1 MFLFNLYSDTYI
13 EFFHPVKSADYYNFD
28 NKYVEAD
35 HEDPDFYIMFYQEFY
50 SLCNCRFSFDIF
62 GGTQTLDD
70 SDFIDVALYLDQRNF
85 KHVYNKLNFK
95 YIYNDDNILYNFNDD
110 NILNYK
116 NTKIISKYENL
127 DMYNIAFNPMLKD
140 AVHESKR
147 IEYIKLIKYR
157 NRIQTNKN
165 N

>member
-62 GGTQTLDD
+62 GGSQTLDD
-70 SDFIDVALYLDQRNF
+70 SDFIDVSLYLDKRNF
-85 KHVYNKLNFK
+85 KNVYRDLNFK
-95 YIYNDDNILYNFNDD
+95 FRNKDDYILYHFDDD
-110 NILNYK
+110 NILNYR
-116 NTKIISKYENL
+116 NVKIISKFDNL
-127 DMYNIAFNPMLKD
+127 
-140 AVHESKR
+140 
-147 IEYIKLIKYR
+147 
-157 NRIQTNKN
+157 
-165 N
+165 

>member
-1 MFLFNLYSDTYI
+1 
-13 EFFHPVKSADYYNFD
+13 VKLADYYNFD

-140 AVHESKR
+140 EVHESKR
-147 IEYIKLIKYR
+147 IEYTSKDD
-157 NRIQTNKN
+157 
-165 N
+165 